1 MSDKNKPKLRSVDDP
16 IAPETVGNP
25 DAAADL
31 AIDQEH
37 LEEYVSSGSEGESG
51 DVVCQKP
58 PKGIFFTVRAEKS
71 KPWQDRA
78 FFWLLEIDG
87 RDPYIV
93 HPSIAEQKKDDEDTI
108 RPVLIVRYVTMAGDE
123 ALWALKL
130 DLDGKSNSYDRS
142 AMNILALAEGG
153 GADGTG
159 TPIWIRMLSASRGQQ
174 QKQKHYRYQKSKKT
188 LEKVPPKFTKRTFK
202 ELIDMCF
209 TDRVINSLDHEIWEI
224 LADGST
230 K

>member
-1 MSDKNKPKLRSVDDP
+1 
-16 IAPETVGNP
+16 VGNP

-37 LEEYVSSGSEGESG
+37 LEEYVNSGSEGEPG
-51 DVVCQKP
+51 DVECRRP
-58 PKGIFFTVRAEKS
+58 PKGIFFTVRAEQG
-71 KPWQDRA
+71 KPWKDRS
-78 FFWLLEIDG
+78 FYWFLEMEG

-93 HPSIAEQKKDDEDTI
+93 APSIAKQKEEEDTI

-130 DLDGKSNSYDRS
+130 DQQDGRSNSYNRS
-142 AMNILALAEGG
+142 AMNILALAESGG
-153 GADGTG
+153 EGGTG
-159 TPIWIRMLSASRGQQ
+159 LWIRIMSASRGQ

-188 LEKVPPKFTKRTFK
+188 LEKVPPKFTNRTFQ
-202 ELIDMCF
+202 ELINICF
-209 TDRVINSLDHEIWEI
+209 KDRVITSLDHEIWEI
-224 LADGST
+224 LENGST